1 MKQPSTRMQ
10 WRAVDLT
17 LTGWLMPWVTD
28 SMLIVCTGVLSWH
41 LTSSLLHV
49 NTLGSFCVFLVRSL
63 WISFCVF
70 LVRSLWI
77 SFCVF
82 LVCSLWISFCV
93 FLVRSLWISFCV
105 FVFLVRSLWIS
116 FCVFL
121 VWISFCV
128 FLVCS
133 LWISFCVF
141 LVRSLWIS
149 FFAIASNNA
158 NIIGWIFSQLF
169 RIAEYCMAVCLTQFW
184 SRAIFAHKIFTR

>member
-49 NTLGSFCVFLVRSL
+49 NTLG
-63 WISFCVF
+63 
-70 LVRSLWI
+70 
-77 SFCVF
+77 
-82 LVCSLWISFCV
+82 SFCV